1 MAQHANAAY
10 DLDLFSPNRKPH
22 LVEMKNTKK
31 AEEDSRRRAH
41 RQSVLNLLVYL
52 AIAAAAVVL
61 VGYFITCRVRLTEQ
75 NKLLAERQAY
85 LSELESESV
94 SLKSEVAGKTS
105 AEQVN
110 AYVQE
115 NGLYPVNSNQIYYV
129 EATDEDQVI
138 IPQKEVGWLERT
150 WNAIADFFS

>member
-41 RQSVLNLLVYL
+41 RQSVLNLLIYL

-94 SLKSEVAGKTS
+94 RLKSEVASKTS

-115 NGLYPVNSNQIYYV
+115 NGLYPVNSNQVYYV